1 MKKIT
6 LAIADDHQIV
16 IDGLIA
22 MMQHFPELEIV
33 ATANNGKEMLEQLKK
48 NPVDVLLTDLMMPVM
63 DGCTLAQAVKQNYPT
78 TGIIALSMSAN
89 VLSAGDL
96 IRDRI
101 ISGYLLKQTNI
112 NELQQAIH
120 NVAAGGN
127 YFHAQVMRAVKQE
140 EQLRKK
146 SEQTGLTLREKEIIS
161 LLEKDLSNK
170 EIAHKLNIS
179 VRTVETHRKN
189 ILLKTGCNNL
199 LSLMKWAYQHKIV
212 TPTQLDSSSK

>member
-22 MMQHFPELEIV
+22 MMHHFPELEVV
-33 ATANNGKEMLEQLKK
+33 ATANNGKEMLTQLKQHQ
-48 NPVDVLLTDLMMPVM
+48 VDVLLTDLMMPVM
-63 DGCTLAQAVKQNYPT
+63 DGCTLAETVKEQFPA

-96 IRDRI
+96 ISNRI

-120 NVAAGGN
+120 IVADGGS
-127 YFHAQVMRAVKQE
+127 YFQDQVMRSVKHE

-146 SEQTGLTLREKEIIS
+146 SEQTGLTLREKEIIT

-170 EIAHKLNIS
+170 EIAGKLNIS
-179 VRTVETHRKN
+179 IRTVETHRKN

-199 LSLMKWAYQHKIV
+199 LSLMKWAYQHKVV
-212 TPTQLDSSSK
+212 TPSHLDTSS

>member
-16 IDGLIA
+16 IDGLVA
-22 MMQHFPELEIV
+22 MMQHFPELEII
-33 ATANNGKEMLEQLKK
+33 ATANNGKEMLAHLKQ
-48 NPVDVLLTDLMMPVM
+48 NPVEVMLTDLMMPEM
-63 DGCTLAQAVKQNYPT
+63 DGCTLAETVKKLYPQT
-78 TGIIALSMSAN
+78 CIIALSMSAN

-96 IRDRI
+96 IREKI

-112 NELQQAIH
+112 NELHQAIKV
-120 NVAAGGN
+120 VASGGC
-127 YFHAQVMRAVKQE
+127 YFQDQVMRSVKLE

-146 SEQTGLTLREKEIIS
+146 SEQTGLTIREKEIII

-170 EIAHKLNIS
+170 EIANKLSIS
-179 VRTVETHRKN
+179 TRTVETHRKN

-199 LSLMKWAYQHKIV
+199 LSLMKWAYHHKVV
-212 TPTQLDSSSK
+212 TPTQLNTPK